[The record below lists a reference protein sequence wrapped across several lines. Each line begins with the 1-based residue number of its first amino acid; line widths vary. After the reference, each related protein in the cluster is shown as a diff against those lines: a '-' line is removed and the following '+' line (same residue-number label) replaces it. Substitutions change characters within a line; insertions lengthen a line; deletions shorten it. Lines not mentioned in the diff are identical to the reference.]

1 MAISPQAKLMNPNR
15 RETATDS
22 VDPASTETSTEPI
35 GSKSFRWD
43 KETDVLV
50 VGSGYAG
57 LSAAIEAQDAG
68 ASVMILEKMP
78 TYGGNSI
85 ISGGVYN
92 CVDPIRQNPLGIK
105 DSIEWHFQQTLAG
118 GDYRADPEKVRY
130 LVEHALDGWQWL
142 ESFGVEMAGPIFQVY
157 GALWPRSRIGQYKG
171 LPPGKALT
179 AALLGQVN
187 IRRIPL
193 LLKHRVTKIFRHFPP
208 ESKGRVI
215 GVEVESEGRKL
226 RFKAKRG
233 LVLASGGFCADI
245 ETRTRHDPRFDARFG
260 TTNHAGATAETL
272 HMAQDIGA
280 DGVGIDFLQSIG
292 PTGPDVRYV
301 TSPVGHAPLFDNPMI
316 LIGGLSVDYCI
327 YTDLRGQRIVA
338 ADARRD
344 QITEATMRTPEK
356 VCVSIT
362 DDVSRERRGT
372 SLETLEKLMRKHP
385 KEIFKAKTIRTLAV
399 QVGMPD
405 PSVLENTVARYNS
418 FVDTKNDPEFGQ
430 APHNL
435 TWKCE
440 KPPFWAATGSPAL
453 HHMCG
458 GLRTKATTAQVLDRW
473 NKIIRALYAA
483 GEIGGGVHGTNRLGG
498 NAIADCIV
506 FGRLA
511 GKMAAAEKPWG

>member
-1 MAISPQAKLMNPNR
+1 MNQNR
-15 RETATDS
+15 SETIMDTAYA
-22 VDPASTETSTEPI
+22 ASAETPTQEI
-35 GSKSFRWD
+35 ASKTSRWD

-57 LSAAIEAQDAG
+57 LSASIEAYDAG
-68 ASVMILEKMP
+68 ASVMIMEKMP
-78 TYGGNSI
+78 ASGGNSI

-92 CVDPIRQNPLGIK
+92 CVDPRRQNPLGIK
-105 DSIEWHFQQTLAG
+105 DSIEWHFQQTIAG
-118 GDYRADPEKVRY
+118 GDYRADPLKVRY

-142 ESFGVEMAGPIFQVY
+142 ESMGVEMAGPIFQVY
-157 GALWPRSRIGQYKG
+157 GALWPRSHVGQYKG
-171 LPPGKALT
+171 LPAGKALT
-179 AALLGQVN
+179 TALLDQIK
-187 IRRIPL
+187 IRHIPI
-193 LLKHRVTKIFRHFPP
+193 LLKHRVTKIFRLMPHAS
-208 ESKGRVI
+208 EGRVL
-215 GVEVESEGRKL
+215 GVEVESESRKL
-226 RFKAKRG
+226 TFKAKRG
-233 LVLASGGFCADI
+233 LVLASGGFCADV
-245 ETRTRHDPRFDARFG
+245 ETRMRHDPRFDAQFG
-260 TTNHAGATAETL
+260 TTNHSGATAETL

-280 DGVGIDFLQSIG
+280 DGVGIDFIQSIG

-301 TSPVGHAPLFDNPMI
+301 TSPAGHAPLFDNPMI
-316 LIGGLSVDYCI
+316 LIGGLSVAYCI

-344 QITEATMRTPEK
+344 HITEATMRTAEK

-372 SLETLEKLMRKHP
+372 SLETLEKLMRQHP
-385 KEIFKAKTIRTLAV
+385 KEIFKAETIRALAV
-399 QVGMPD
+399 QIGMPD
-405 PSVLENTVARYNS
+405 PSILESTVARYNS

-430 APHNL
+430 ASHNL
-435 TWKCE
+435 DWKCE

-473 NKIIRALYAA
+473 NNIIPAIYAA
-483 GEIGGGVHGTNRLGG
+483 GEIVGAVHGTNRLGG

-511 GKMAAAEKPWG
+511 GQMAAAEEPWS